1 MINKDNY
8 FKHIERIGFEQ
19 LPEELKKA
27 HLVIVSK
34 TAEGK
39 DWNAYDKENDFHQLV
54 DTSLDKLKELLKSS
68 FLNGLSPIEKKIRAD
83 AKKKMRA
90 DLKKYPFSYAGRELY
105 TFQDALELQ
114 GKVVKREDLAHFIK
128 TLQKNIQEKNITSK
142 SPVAKEI
149 RELQQFAIE
158 KYNQKKAAV
167 LFFMPEDMVYHI
179 KELIARILD
188 DNGKTNNL
196 YNHVIHTADSVELS
210 GTSFHSIIPSTDL
223 VNMHFD
229 TLGFKDKWLSFIGD
243 PCKGFTAM
251 VFGMPKTGKSY
262 LCIEFA
268 NYLSLNHGKV
278 LYVSKEEFMSPT
290 LSSKLKDKNAIHAN
304 LDIAGSLPDDLSSYN
319 FVFLDSVS
327 SMKLSVDELKK
338 LKEKNPNISFI
349 YIFHVTKNGKARG
362 TNEYMHNVDIVI
374 QIPEKGKA
382 VQFGRFNQGG
392 SMDIF
397 PEGEKIIPAK
407 KEEAL
412 EGIKRKSERRLGNT
426 ELDYSDEFRVL
437 KDLVENDTA
446 RKFTDPQFNEIFSI
460 ALKKEKL
467 LKQMAVDLE
476 AHNNGFLMIM
486 YEAINEWGKN
496 K

>member
-1 MINKDNY
+1 MINKENY
-8 FKHIERIGFEQ
+8 FKHIERIGFEH

-27 HLVIVSK
+27 HLVIDNKTSK
-34 TAEGK
+34 GK
-39 DWNAYDKENDFHQLV
+39 DWAVYEKEKDFHQLV
-54 DTSLDKLKELLKSS
+54 DISLDKLKELMESQ
-68 FLNGLSPIEKKIRAD
+68 FLNGLGEVSEKEIKAAR
-83 AKKKMRA
+83 
-90 DLKKYPFSYAGRELY
+90 KKYPFAYRWVEFH
-105 TFQDALELQ
+105 TFKRAIELQ
-114 GKVVKREDLAHFIK
+114 SKVVNREDLAYFIK
-128 TLQKNIQEKNITSK
+128 ALQEDIRDKRITSK
-142 SPVAKEI
+142 SPLAQEI
-149 RELQQFAIE
+149 RDLQQFAIE

-167 LFFMPEDMVYHI
+167 LFFMPEDMVYHL
-179 KELIARILD
+179 KELIAKMWD
-188 DNGKTNNL
+188 DHIKATEDIKNNP
-196 YNHVIHTADSVELS
+196 IA
-210 GTSFHSIIPSTDL
+210 TSTPIDLKGITPPAIIPSSDL
-223 VNMHFD
+223 ANMHFD

-290 LSSKLKDKNAIHAN
+290 LVSKLKDKNAVHAN
-304 LDIAGSLPDDLSSYN
+304 LDIAGSLPDDLSSYD

-392 SMDIF
+392 AMDIF
-397 PEGEKIIPAK
+397 PEGEKIISAK
-407 KEEAL
+407 KDEAL

-460 ALKKEKL
+460 ALKKEKR